1 MWTGPEKHSGPGSH
15 FNAVNDNNRHPFRMK
30 KPFSAAEMDE
40 LKKIIKEANGKIF
53 DPLKEIDVIV

>member
-1 MWTGPEKHSGPGSH
+1 
-15 FNAVNDNNRHPFRMK
+15 MK

-53 DPLKEIDVIV
+53 DPLKEIDVIVKSRFFIVFDKF